1 MRFHRVRQPG
11 IKWHATIVQS
21 QENLT
26 LHCTNKMCGTKN
38 YSHTV
43 PPPWKGFSLPPLP
56 TKLNTFNLIFWPL
69 RDPPPP
75 NPQKFSIPSAGGI
88 WVFSRTTQYDD
99 RIDLKFLWSTHSKY
113 WSNKTRMLFSDYVNF
128 LRTTVIQVVI
138 YWGTVT
144 QKYLILVKTQCVKSG
159 IYVIILRLSSW
170 KPLFIPLSIVLL
182 SNETFPEI

>member
-1 MRFHRVRQPG
+1 MAPKIIHTLYLLHGRDFPFPPYPPSLIHS
-11 IKWHATIVQS
+11 IKFLGLWET
-21 QENLT
+21 
-26 LHCTNKMCGTKN
+26 
-38 YSHTV
+38 
-43 PPPWKGFSLPPLP
+43 
-56 TKLNTFNLIFWPL
+56 
-69 RDPPPP
+69 PPPP

-99 RIDLKFLWSTHSKY
+99 RIDLKFLWSTPSKY
-113 WSNKTRMLFSDYVNF
+113 WSNKISMLFSDYVNF

-138 YWGTVT
+138 YRGTVT

>member
-1 MRFHRVRQPG
+1 MAPKIIHTLYLLHGRDFPFPPYPPSLIHS
-11 IKWHATIVQS
+11 IK
-21 QENLT
+21 
-26 LHCTNKMCGTKN
+26 
-38 YSHTV
+38 
-43 PPPWKGFSLPPLP
+43 F
-56 TKLNTFNLIFWPL
+56 FRPL

-75 NPQKFSIPSAGGI
+75 RPTPRNFQSLLRGGI

-113 WSNKTRMLFSDYVNF
+113 WSNKTSMLFSDYVNF

-138 YWGTVT
+138 YRGTVT

>member
-1 MRFHRVRQPG
+1 MLIPKNMRFHRVRQPG

-56 TKLNTFNLIFWPL
+56 TKLNTFNLIFRPL

-75 NPQKFSIPSAGGI
+75 PTPRNFQSLLRGEYG
-88 WVFSRTTQYDD
+88 Y
-99 RIDLKFLWSTHSKY
+99 FLELH
-113 WSNKTRMLFSDYVNF
+113 NMM
-128 LRTTVIQVVI
+128 I
-138 YWGTVT
+138 G
-144 QKYLILVKTQCVKSG
+144 
-159 IYVIILRLSSW
+159 
-170 KPLFIPLSIVLL
+170 
-182 SNETFPEI
+182 